1 MRDEEL
7 KQGDR
12 ITNHESRITLLAVA
26 VAAFSFAAGPVHAQG
41 AAPDFKSVPR
51 LQEIK
56 DRPPAPDFTL
66 PDPGGKKVSL
76 KDFRGK
82 VVFLAFWATWCEF
95 CREELPAMERLYR
108 EFKGKGLEIVGVNIK
123 DKREDAL
130 AFLKK
135 NNISYPIVMDPEGD
149 IGLLYGAYATPTVY
163 LIDRNGTVLARM
175 WGPAG
180 WYSPAARKLIA
191 ALVEQKQ

>member
-1 MRDEEL
+1 M
-7 KQGDR
+7 GDGFWF
-12 ITNHESRITLLAVA
+12 HAPSRGQLLLAVVLF
-26 VAAFSFAAGPVHAQG
+26 VAGGALHAQTG
-41 AAPDFKSVPR
+41 NAPDFKAMPK

-108 EFKGKGLEIVGVNIK
+108 EFKGKGLEVVGVNIK
-123 DKREDAL
+123 DRREDAL

-135 NNISYPIVMDPEGD
+135 NNISYPIVMDPEGE
-149 IGLLYGAYATPTVY
+149 IGLLYGAYVTPTVY

-191 ALVEQKQ
+191 ALVDQK

>member
-1 MRDEEL
+1 VTGKRFPIPD
-7 KQGDR
+7 
-12 ITNHESRITLLAVA
+12 SRFTP
-26 VAAFSFAAGPVHAQG
+26 FAAALATALLVASAPAIS
-41 AAPDFKSVPR
+41 APDYKAIPK

-66 PDPGGKKVSL
+66 PDPGGRKMSL
-76 KDFRGK
+76 KDYRGK
-82 VVFLAFWATWCEF
+82 VVFLNFWATWCEF

-108 EFKGKGLEIVGVNIK
+108 EFKGKGLEVVAVNIK

-130 AFLKK
+130 AFIKK
-135 NNISYPIVMDPEGD
+135 NKLSFPVVMDPEGE

-180 WYSPAARKLIA
+180 WYSPAARKLIGEI
-191 ALVEQKQ
+191 VDQK